1 MKKIMLC
8 GFILL
13 CLALLLPHEASAVET
28 SGTCGENLTWE
39 YDAGS
44 CTLRIS
50 GTGPMDDWPSG
61 TVPPWKELLNW
72 SAQLV
77 KHIEIGEGV
86 TTVGECAFF
95 ACPVE
100 SVTLPSTLVSIHRDA
115 FSSCY
120 DLRQIDLPES
130 LMHIGPS
137 AFSGC
142 RLKEVQL
149 PSHLQT
155 IGYHAFRLG
164 EFTKLTIPA
173 SVTEIKYGIVW
184 GCEYVSLIE
193 FAGDAPVFNGRVFD
207 GFSGTVIYPAG
218 NETWTEAV
226 RQQYG
231 GEVAWYPSNEVLAEG
246 AWERN
251 GYTWRL
257 ENGTLYING
266 NGYMYGGWISP
277 ENPPWYPVRGSIE
290 RVVLSSNV
298 KSINSDAFAYCT
310 NLKEI
315 VWPEALV
322 DIFDCAFKG
331 CINLKEITLPDTVSY
346 LGEAAFANCHQL
358 EKVTLSKR
366 LHTIC
371 GGVFYDCVAL
381 NEIRFTGGIPDIYRK
396 IETGSSD
403 LKVYYPRSHRDW
415 DDERVSAL
423 KLLFQ
428 DDAVFVGEG
437 ERPAMPVP
445 TPTEPKPTDPVP
457 TEPTPT
463 EPPVTVPPTT
473 VPPTTVLPTT
483 VPPVTTVPSEPTVPA
498 TTVPVTDPTTQPT
511 QAPTTQ
517 QGGTEA
523 PTTAPGTE
531 QPQPGGEEDL
541 RAILPGILIA
551 GALILLGGGAA
562 AWFFVLRKRK

>member
-1 MKKIMLC
+1 MKKIILC

-13 CLALLLPHEASAVET
+13 CLVLLLPHEASAVET

-39 YDAGS
+39 YDAES

-50 GTGPMDDWPSG
+50 GTGPMDDWPNG

-86 TTVGECAFF
+86 TTVGEGAFYS
-95 ACPVE
+95 CPVE
-100 SVTLPSTLVSIHRDA
+100 AVTLPSTIVSIHTEA
-115 FSSCY
+115 FCLCSN
-120 DLRQIDLPES
+120 LRQIDLPES
-130 LMHIGPS
+130 LIHIGTR

-142 RLKEVQL
+142 RLKELQL

-155 IGYHAFRLG
+155 IGFSAFCTG

-173 SVTEIKYGIVW
+173 SVTEIKQCMVTDCKYL
-184 GCEYVSLIE
+184 SLIE
-193 FAGDAPVFNGRVFD
+193 FAGDAPVLKEGVFD

-226 RQQYG
+226 RQQYH
-231 GEVAWYPSNEVLAEG
+231 GEVAWYPSNTVLAEG
-246 AWERN
+246 AWERG
-251 GYTWRL
+251 GYTWRV
-257 ENGTLYING
+257 ENGTLYVNG
-266 NGYMYGGWISP
+266 NGFMHGWSVH
-277 ENPPWYPVRGSIE
+277 ENPPWYPVRGAIE

-298 KSINSDAFAYCT
+298 ESITSDAFAYCT

-315 VWPEALV
+315 VWPEVLV
-322 DIFDCAFKG
+322 DIFSCAFKG
-331 CINLKEITLPDTVSY
+331 CINLKEITLPDTVGY
-346 LGEAAFANCHQL
+346 LDEAAFQHCHRL
-358 EKVTLSKR
+358 EKITLSKN
-366 LHTIC
+366 LYTIC
-371 GGVFYDCVAL
+371 SGVFYDCIAL

-396 IETGSSD
+396 IETGNSD

-415 DDERVSAL
+415 DDESVSAL

-445 TPTEPKPTDPVP
+445 TPTEPKPTEPV
-457 TEPTPT
+457 PT

-473 VPPTTVLPTT
+473 VPPTTVPVETVPPTT
-483 VPPVTTVPSEPTVPA
+483 VPSGTTVPSEPTVPA

-511 QAPTTQ
+511 QVPTTQ

-562 AWFFVLRKRK
+562 AWFFVLRKHK

>member
-1 MKKIMLC
+1 MKIKKALLC
-8 GFILL
+8 GLVLL
-13 CLALLLPHEASAVET
+13 CMVLLLPYEASAMET

-86 TTVGECAFF
+86 TTVGEGAFF

-100 SVTLPSTLVSIHRDA
+100 SVTLPSTLVSVHKGA

-120 DLRQIDLPES
+120 DLRQISLPES
-130 LMHIGPS
+130 LIHIGPD

-173 SVTEIKYGIVW
+173 SVTELKYGIVW

-193 FAGDAPVFNGRVFD
+193 FAGDAPVFNGSVFD
-207 GFSGTVIYPAG
+207 GFCGTVIYPAG

-251 GYTWRL
+251 GYTWRM

-266 NGYMYGGWISP
+266 NGYMHGWTVH
-277 ENPPWYPVRGSIE
+277 ENPPWYLVRGAIE

-298 KSINSDAFAYCT
+298 ESITSDAFAYCT

-322 DIFDCAFKG
+322 DIFSCAFKG

-346 LGEAAFANCHQL
+346 LGEAAFSNCHRL

-415 DDERVSAL
+415 DDESVAAL

-428 DDAVFVGEG
+428 DDAIFVGEG

-445 TPTEPKPTDPVP
+445 TPTETMPTEPVP
-457 TEPTPT
+457 TVSTPT
-463 EPPVTVPPTT
+463 EPAPTVPPTT
-473 VPPTTVLPTT
+473 VPAGTEPPVETT
-483 VPPVTTVPSEPTVPA
+483 VPPEPTVPA
-498 TTVPVTDPTTQPT
+498 TTVPVTDPTEQLT
-511 QAPTTQ
+511 QAPTTLPE
-517 QGGTEA
+517 GTEA
-523 PTTAPGTE
+523 PTTAPT
-531 QPQPGGEEDL
+531 QPGGVEQEDP
-541 RAILPGILIA
+541 RSILPAVLIA
-551 GALILLGGGAA
+551 GVLILAGGAAA